1 MLFKHDCGGKRMN
14 SRFTKSVVL
23 AVAAAASLMSTGAF
37 AQDKPAAKP
46 QAPADASASRWDIF
60 AGYSY
65 LAPKGTV
72 NSVQSNGVAQP
83 FDYSSI
89 NEGAI
94 ISGAYYFN
102 RYVGAQIEV
111 GIHPDGNNDDFGT
124 GQAGLIFRY
133 PTSDITPFVHAL
145 AGGAYVGG
153 PDHEAHTWG
162 PALTVGGGM
171 DYNTPLFNHK
181 LAIRLFQADYE
192 YIHEDFGPQEFGG
205 RANIN
210 AARLSAGI
218 VLHVG
223 SIAPPPPVT
232 FACSVNPASVY
243 PGEPVTITGTA
254 DMLNP
259 KKKAVYSWSG
269 VPGLTGTDTSEK
281 IDTSALAPG
290 SYTAHGNVT

>member
-1 MLFKHDCGGKRMN
+1 M
-14 SRFTKSVVL
+14 
-23 AVAAAASLMSTGAF
+23 
-37 AQDKPAAKP
+37 
-46 QAPADASASRWDIF
+46 
-60 AGYSY
+60 
-65 LAPKGTV
+65 
-72 NSVQSNGVAQP
+72 
-83 FDYSSI
+83 
-89 NEGAI
+89 
-94 ISGAYYFN
+94 
-102 RYVGAQIEV
+102 

-124 GQAGLIFRY
+124 GSAGLIFRY
-133 PTSDITPFVHAL
+133 PTADITPFVHAL

-232 FACSVNPASVY
+232 FACSVNPTSVF

-254 DMLNP
+254 EMLNP
-259 KKKAVYSWSG
+259 KKKAVYTW
-269 VPGLTGTDTSEK
+269 TGTGVTGSDTTAK
-281 IDTSALAPG
+281 VDTSALAPG
-290 SYTAHGNVT
+290 SYTVKGNVSEGPKAGQSADCSATFTVKEFEPPTISCSANPTTTSSRVTPAPSLPPASARRTVL